1 MNGEPSQTNPPA
13 QVIRDLPTPRQIAIG
28 GLRSLRRK
36 PGRGSVALPTARLLR
51 EKARLDERAV
61 AKYARLCG
69 FTPEQGV
76 PPTWP
81 HILAFPL
88 HMALMM
94 RPDFPY
100 PLIGLVHLR
109 NHIRQHAKLSFGEA
123 LDIEVGFAGFVAHPR
138 GQAFIIEALARRGGE
153 LVWQSTST
161 YLRRGI
167 RNPAGEREQSQRPG
181 PQPLRIAARLRLPA
195 DLGRRYAAISGDAN
209 PIHTSRLGA
218 RLLGFKR
225 PIAHGMW
232 NAARSL
238 AAALPARPVTSL
250 DYDTVFKLPAFLP
263 GSELLL
269 STLDGDTTILDLR
282 DKAGAKP
289 HLRGLLTFTA

>member
-1 MNGEPSQTNPPA
+1 MDGETSLLAAPV
-13 QVIRDLPTPRQIAIG
+13 QVIRDLPTPRQIALA

-36 PGRGSVALPTARLLR
+36 PGPGASLPTTRLLR
-51 EKARLDERAV
+51 EKTRLDERA
-61 AKYARLCG
+61 ATKYARVCG
-69 FTPEQGV
+69 FAPEQGV

-94 RPDFPY
+94 RADFPY

-109 NHIRQHAKLSFGEA
+109 NRIRQHAKLSFGEA

-138 GQAFIIEALARRGGE
+138 GQAFIVEALARRGGE

-161 YLRRGI
+161 YLVRGV
-167 RNPAGEREQSQRPG
+167 RNPAGEREQSQTPG
-181 PQPLRIAARLRLPA
+181 PQPLRVLARLRLA
-195 DLGRRYAAISGDAN
+195 ANLGRRYAAVSGDTN
-209 PIHTSRLGA
+209 PIHTSRIGA

-225 PIAHGMW
+225 PIIHGMW
-232 NAARSL
+232 NAARCL

-250 DYDTVFKLPAFLP
+250 DYDTAFKLPAFLP
-263 GSELLL
+263 GSEILL
-269 STLDGDTTILDLR
+269 STVDGDTTILDLR
-282 DKAGAKP
+282 DRSAARP